1 MEHATSGETPGT
13 LQGSALEPDDRV
25 QGTAELAVLFGR
37 VFRDTKTLTDTE
49 RPALRRVQS
58 ELLNRLKKFLRIS
71 GRLVFNTY
79 PFAFRW
85 KGHTVYEDRDPEAL
99 PHMLHRTGIE
109 ELHFYPGISEWEL
122 ERFFEILAD
131 SRHGRVGIHALVAGL
146 QDDENLPHVDC
157 VASDNYLEV
166 HPLPIPHDLA
176 DMRRRYPHRP
186 MPAMIQEKISRE
198 WFPGSEAD
206 VRDRRSDDH
215 AFRARVLR
223 ILNRLYHVAPEE
235 TERISSQIVRESTSA
250 WGLSTVEIL
259 GQVLLMERSP
269 RAFDQTVS
277 FMLEFLGH
285 ATKTGDFRRAAGVLK
300 ELYGCLRVE
309 STNEWQRKALRKA
322 IFGAGTEGS
331 VKAIAEGLRRTG
343 RDGLGDLA
351 AYVSLLQKN
360 AVPHLCRLLAE
371 LDRSKTRRIMCD
383 ALAALGSNSIE
394 VLGAFLDDNRWYVV
408 RNIVYVLGQTRKAK
422 CVPYLEK
429 ALGHADSRVRREA
442 VQAISMTA
450 SRDEA
455 LEYLKGK
462 LDDQDRRTRGLAALR
477 LARLGG
483 EAAVGPLMEVL
494 ASRAFQKREV
504 REIRLF
510 LEAIGLTGSNQ
521 AVSALSRI
529 VLKKSVFGK
538 ARNDAIRRSAA
549 EALGAIGTTEA
560 LLALREAIKVG
571 DEIAREVSLSVLE
584 KVGQERS

>member
-1 MEHATSGETPGT
+1 MEHVTSGVTAGT
-13 LQGSALEPDDRV
+13 LQGTAPEPDDQV
-25 QGTAELAVLFGR
+25 QETSELAVLFGR
-37 VFRDTKTLTDTE
+37 VFRDMISLADSD
-49 RPALRRVQS
+49 RPALRRGQN
-58 ELLNRLKKFLRIS
+58 ELLDRLKRFLRIS
-71 GRLVFNTY
+71 GHLVFNTD
-79 PFAFRW
+79 PFVFRW
-85 KGHTVYEDRDPEAL
+85 RGHTVYEDHDPEAL
-99 PHMLHRTGIE
+99 PHMLHRMGIE

-122 ERFFEILAD
+122 GRFFEILAD
-131 SRHGRVGIHALVAGL
+131 SGHGRVGIHALVAGL

-157 VASDNYLEV
+157 VASDNYLET
-166 HPLPIPHDLA
+166 HPLPIPQDLA

-186 MPAMIQEKISRE
+186 MPPLIQGKISRE
-198 WFPGSEAD
+198 WFPGSEVD
-206 VRDRRSDDH
+206 VRNQRSEDN

-235 TERISSQIVRESTSA
+235 TERISSQIVRESKQA
-250 WGLSTVEIL
+250 WGLSTLETL

-269 RAFDQTVS
+269 RSFNQTVS

-300 ELYGCLRVE
+300 KLYGCLRVP
-309 STNEWQRKALRKA
+309 STTEWQRKALRKA
-322 IFGAGTEGS
+322 ILEAGTEGS
-331 VKAIAEGLRRTG
+331 VKAIGEGLRCAG
-343 RDGLGDLA
+343 KDGLGDLA
-351 AYVSLLQKN
+351 TYVSLLQKN

-371 LDRSKTRRIMCD
+371 LEGSKTRRIMCD

-394 VLGAFLDDNRWYVV
+394 VFGAFLDDNRWYVV
-408 RNIVYVLGQTRKAK
+408 RNIVYILGQTRKTE

-450 SRDEA
+450 SRDEV

-462 LDDQDRRTRGLAALR
+462 LDDEDRRTRGLAALR
-477 LARLGG
+477 LARVGG
-483 EAAVGPLMEVL
+483 ETAVGPLMEIL
-494 ASRAFQKREV
+494 ASRAFQKREI

-521 AVSALSRI
+521 AISALSRI

-538 ARNDAIRRSAA
+538 TRSDAIRRSAA

-571 DEIAREVSLSVLE
+571 DEMAREVSLSVLD
-584 KVGQERS
+584 KVGEKRS